1 MASCRYKRNKFVQQI
16 GLTVVGAVKLQV
28 RSTQIPWR
36 AISCTGKLS
45 YFQSSGRQLTSLS
58 TKSRPSEKTDFV
70 RTTHR
75 GRCGGTRVQ
84 QGGSERS
91 KSSWSCHFPRDNTST
106 SPHLCSFVRE
116 VKSNICFLHNYYHW
130 FRNRFLGQVFNFLV
144 CVFVTEITELTN

>member
-1 MASCRYKRNKFVQQI
+1 MFWLVAGIKCNKFVQQI
-16 GLTVVGAVKLQV
+16 GLLTVVGVVKAKSHCSSEIGPNSLD
-28 RSTQIPWR
+28 R

-70 RTTHR
+70 RITHR

-106 SPHLCSFVRE
+106 SNHLTSPLLLCQGGEKQHLLPSQLL
-116 VKSNICFLHNYYHW
+116 S
-130 FRNRFLGQVFNFLV
+130 LV
-144 CVFVTEITELTN
+144 